1 MYPKQIYDDAN
12 GSIKALHAH
21 LRLTAPS
28 DLEKT
33 QALLTETIE
42 KVSKGVSLLANF
54 QASSPNLPGLGENI
68 KRLVFE
74 CNQLSDLANNL
85 YRKSLFTASPLRLP
99 SRGKIITLDETIS
112 DADDAGYMQQWSLNG
127 AKLEGNNPSREYLKK
142 YNHLILSTAG
152 LVDEPMRT
160 SMSEPMEKLMNAPL
174 AGERYNG
181 VDVD

>member
-12 GSIKALHAH
+12 GSIK
-21 LRLTAPS
+21 
-28 DLEKT
+28 
-33 QALLTETIE
+33 
-42 KVSKGVSLLANF
+42 
-54 QASSPNLPGLGENI
+54 
-68 KRLVFE
+68 
-74 CNQLSDLANNL
+74 
-85 YRKSLFTASPLRLP
+85 
-99 SRGKIITLDETIS
+99 TIS